1 MSKPEYTLLPPSTLL
16 CPTPVV
22 LVSCADP
29 KQPGKPD
36 MVTAAWAGTVNSEP
50 PMVSVSLRKDRFSH
64 GLITASGE
72 FVVNLADEKMARA
85 LDFCGVRSGRDTD
98 KSRETGLRYIPAEGM
113 AAAPA
118 VEGAP
123 VSLSCRV
130 RQVIPL
136 GSHDLFLAEVVC
148 VDVDEAFL
156 DEKQRLDLRKADLVA
171 YSHGEYFELGEKLG
185 KFGYS
190 VAKKP
195 ADSKKPATTKKT
207 APTKKSAT
215 TKQATA
221 NKTVTSKKTV
231 ASRKQSMGA
240 SQSGAVRRK
249 DQKKK

>member
-98 KSRETGLRYIPAEGM
+98 KAKETGLRYMPADGM
-113 AAAPA
+113 ETAPA
-118 VEGAP
+118 VQGAP
-123 VSLSCRV
+123 VSLCCKV
-130 RQVIPL
+130 RRTLEL
-136 GSHDLFLAEVVC
+136 GSHDMFIGEIVSVMVREEL
-148 VDVDEAFL
+148 L
-156 DEKQRLDLRKADLVA
+156 DGNGSLHLEKAGLIA
-171 YSHGEYFELGEKLG
+171 YSHGLYQKLG
-185 KFGYS
+185 DVIGFFGWS
-190 VAKKP
+190 VARE
-195 ADSKKPATTKKT
+195 DVFERRM
-207 APTKKSAT
+207 SAY
-215 TKQATA
+215 
-221 NKTVTSKKTV
+221 
-231 ASRKQSMGA
+231 R
-240 SQSGAVRRK
+240 
-249 DQKKK
+249 